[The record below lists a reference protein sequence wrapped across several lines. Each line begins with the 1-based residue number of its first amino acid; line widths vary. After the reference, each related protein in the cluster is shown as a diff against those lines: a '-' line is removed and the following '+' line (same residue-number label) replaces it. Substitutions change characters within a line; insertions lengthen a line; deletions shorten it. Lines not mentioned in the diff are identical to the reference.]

1 MRNKALIIIVMLA
14 SAACIRQT
22 VHLTSTYLDGHSFEE
37 VWGASIKAVYDISF
51 TIDSLDQ
58 EAGFISAESGTHVLQ
73 EVPPRLTVLITNRR
87 GKVFVECRLLQ
98 KEQFIDILGHGKR
111 TTRKFLT
118 ALNVNLNHGSRVGT
132 R

>member
-1 MRNKALIIIVMLA
+1 MKKALVILTMLVFA
-14 SAACIRQT
+14 GCIRQT
-22 VHLTSTYLDGHSFEE
+22 VHNTSTYLDGHSFEE

-51 TIDSLDQ
+51 TVESMDV
-58 EAGFISAESGTHVLQ
+58 EAGFISAESGTHITQ
-73 EVPPRLTVLITNRR
+73 EVPPRLTIMITDHR

-118 ALNVNLNHGSRVGT
+118 ALNVNLNHGSRINT

>member
-1 MRNKALIIIVMLA
+1 MKKFLIILVMLA

-22 VHLTSTYLDGHSFEE
+22 VHHTSTYLDGHSFAE
-37 VWGASIKAVYDISF
+37 VWGASIKAVYDIDF
-51 TIDSLDQ
+51 TVDSMDQ

-73 EVPPRLTVLITNRR
+73 EVPPRLTVMIIDNR

-111 TTRKFLT
+111 TTRRFLT
-118 ALNVNLNHGSRVGT
+118 ALNVNLNHGSRGRT